1 MALDT
6 EGKQYTNEHGK
17 FNQVD
22 KYKAKK
28 ADVMQLAD
36 ISKKDIAIGKRQKK
50 ALKMYSLSELKE
62 LGLVNPTLTED
73 ELKMLKEGKVKE
85 PTGKFA
91 E

>member
-6 EGKQYTNEHGK
+6 EGKQYTNEHSK

-36 ISKKDIAIGKRQKK
+36 ISKKDIATGKRQKK

>member
-1 MALDT
+1 MIRSEDKSAL
-6 EGKQYTNEHGK
+6 NEHSK

-36 ISKKDIAIGKRQKK
+36 ISKKDIATGKRQKK
-50 ALKMYSLSELKE
+50 TLKMYSLSELKE

-73 ELKMLKEGKVKE
+73 ELKILKEGKVKE

>member
-1 MALDT
+1 MIRPEDKSAL
-6 EGKQYTNEHGK
+6 NEHGK

-73 ELKMLKEGKVKE
+73 ELKILKEGKVKE

>member
-1 MALDT
+1 MIRNEDKAIA
-6 EGKQYTNEHGK
+6 NEHSK
-17 FNQVD
+17 FNKID
-22 KYKAKK
+22 KYKAKR
-28 ADVMQLAD
+28 ADIMQLAD
-36 ISKKDIAIGKRQKK
+36 ISKKDIATGKRQKK

>member
-1 MALDT
+1 MIRSEDKSAL
-6 EGKQYTNEHGK
+6 NEHSK

-28 ADVMQLAD
+28 ADVMKLAD
-36 ISKKDIAIGKRQKK
+36 ISKKDIATGKRQKK
-50 ALKMYSLSELKE
+50 TLEMYSLSELKE

-73 ELKMLKEGKVKE
+73 ELKILKEGKVKE

>member
-1 MALDT
+1 MIRSEDKSAL
-6 EGKQYTNEHGK
+6 NEHSK

-36 ISKKDIAIGKRQKK
+36 ISKKDIATSKRQKK
-50 ALKMYSLSELKE
+50 VLTKMSLSELKE
-62 LGLVNPTLTED
+62 LGLVNPTLTEA
-73 ELKMLKEGKVKE
+73 ELKMLKEGKAKK

>member
-1 MALDT
+1 MIRPEDKSAL
-6 EGKQYTNEHGK
+6 NEHGK
-17 FNQVD
+17 FNKVD

-36 ISKKDIAIGKRQKK
+36 ISKNDIATGKRQKK